1 MPATQIKA
9 QSKAVFTSPDSFATT
24 MVMLLVDTYGTEC
37 FDWAPDT
44 LKMEIEDDFH
54 LKIPRPN
61 FDRLLAGI
69 NMILSDDFY
78 RSLPDFINYCNIL
91 SGDTYDPRTWDPADS
106 AECAWGITE
115 GLLLSPPED
124 DDENPFDV
132 EIVAYIGEVL
142 NQEGI
147 ITPPDVLKIA
157 VRSQDPASFVAGN
170 FSDDPEMFNAVY
182 DLETS
187 KTDEIN
193 AAVKGS
199 LQALAQQLEQVP
211 LRSGSA
217 KNVVM
222 QMVQSLG
229 RPKQAATIELESY
242 GKELRAINL

>member
-1 MPATQIKA
+1 MPTTQDKQRKTA
-9 QSKAVFTSPDSFATT
+9 AFTEPGSFATT

-37 FDWAPDT
+37 FEWAPDT
-44 LKMEIEDDFH
+44 LKMEIEDDFQ
-54 LKIPRPN
+54 LKIPPAN
-61 FDRLLAGI
+61 FDRLLTGI
-69 NMILSDDFY
+69 NLILSDDFY
-78 RSLPDFINYCNIL
+78 KSLPDFINYCNIL
-91 SGDTYDPRTWDPADS
+91 SGDTYDPRTWDPADA

-115 GLLLSPPED
+115 GLLLSPPDD

-132 EIVAYIGEVL
+132 EIVSYIGEVL

-157 VRSQDPASFVAGN
+157 ARSQDPASFVAGN
-170 FSDDPEMFNAVY
+170 FSDDPTMFNVVY

-193 AAVKGS
+193 QAVRGS
-199 LQALAQQLEQVP
+199 LQALATQLELVP

-217 KNVVM
+217 QDAVM
-222 QMVQSLG
+222 QMMQSLG
-229 RPKQAATIELESY
+229 RAKQAATIELDSY